1 MVGSHPRRIAE
12 IDERQPSMARL
23 LHVGAAEAATTYSA
37 CLRARVALRAYTRR
51 ALPLPRLLPLLL
63 APVSASSSVFRRCRA
78 ASHSRP
84 APATA
89 VAAMAGLRRTTPTA
103 ARPPVFSAASAAPG
117 STHLLARSGT
127 APLRPS
133 PSWWAA
139 RIARSGRVASIWFMA
154 AFRAVRL
161 ALTVGIGAST
171 RRVGAHSNARSIHV
185 PRGLARCVAV
195 ALHGS
200 SGQGCFG

>member
-23 LHVGAAEAATTYSA
+23 LHVRAAEAATIYPP
-37 CLRARVALRAYTRR
+37 CFRARVALRARTRL
-51 ALPLPRLLPLLL
+51 ALPLPPVLPSF
-63 APVSASSSVFRRCRA
+63 APVSAASIFFRRCRA

-103 ARPPVFSAASAAPG
+103 ARPPVFSAASAAPV
-117 STHLLARSGT
+117 STHLIARSGT

-133 PSWWAA
+133 P
-139 RIARSGRVASIWFMA
+139 
-154 AFRAVRL
+154 
-161 ALTVGIGAST
+161 T
-171 RRVGAHSNARSIHV
+171 
-185 PRGLARCVAV
+185 
-195 ALHGS
+195 
-200 SGQGCFG
+200 